1 LWFHM
6 STAMTFMMARA
17 FSMQGAIFVVV
28 CIYGRSVVS
37 NARPGGSEQLIVD
50 KETAPL
56 VTIYRDSALSLTA
69 QQLGRL
75 TTHAIPQGTLWL
87 QAKRLPLSSR
97 VHGESQSTRH
107 IRKAFSPCVWNKNG
121 AAAAAGCALR
131 VMLFRARRGKAAC
144 VMFKSRATTWLG

>member
-97 VHGESQSTRH
+97 VHGKKPIHSAHQEGIFSMRLEQEWRSCGCRLCPSCH
-107 IRKAFSPCVWNKNG
+107 ALPRPSRKSCMRDV
-121 AAAAAGCALR
+121 
-131 VMLFRARRGKAAC
+131 
-144 VMFKSRATTWLG
+144 